1 MTTKTGKGGFEI
13 DGKVYDLES
22 VDPSDPNAGID
33 PTLPDGGDIK
43 VDHTK
48 KDVSKK
54 TRTTLARYLSDVTLG
69 KHDYAKGVPNAFPV
83 DPPPA
88 GPIAVVEMSLSD
100 PSGNPTP
107 LAPTE
112 NKAHFADPT
121 PIDPYS
127 THFPTVAKDLQ
138 KGKNKVDG
146 TDGNELLKGVKANAA
161 GPLLDK
167 YRADIIKGND
177 FGDGVNPDPKKS
189 ADIPDLNNPPPDF
202 DMKLYDKGTLGSS
215 AGQATLDKSIRLDKA
230 SKVTGGESSAQ
241 VKNSYAVAAGNKT
254 IEITDS
260 KKKVPTPLPSTTT
273 NASQFTD
280 PTKTTGVSTGVQ
292 GDPASTLGK
301 LSKGKK
307 SPAGKDGHAL
317 LPEVAQNNLPEP
329 VKSYTSTVLGNNRF
343 VSGLARAKGA
353 DGYNGKPDSGDQFIF
368 TNGPGTGLT
377 PAAGFNPELH
387 HPRYGNV
394 SLARLAQVGNAL
406 SIRASQE
413 LNASNAGNNPTDGA
427 AELKSLL
434 PGFNQLGAS
443 RINTTV
449 LEARDVLESLTHN
462 ELDEANFSSIG
473 ELSWGSLN
481 NVNDQW
487 SGILAI
493 GMLALSVA
501 LTAAIVLLFEV
512 LSLLFGLMKPS
523 KGSARNISGRY
534 VHGRH
539 NVTKAADPN
548 AFPPGLPPDI
558 GALLGL
564 KGTTFAYKTCVQK
577 GTKVFF
583 GIDDSGGIGGA
594 ILSGLKSATQTPG
607 YNSIVA
613 RTIIRS
619 SLSIIDAF
627 KKAFSSPNVVAG
639 IKNILSI
646 IDVIRSSKL
655 IAAAN
660 IFAMIGDQVLT
671 DPGNVVTA
679 PDAISEEP
687 IKKSR
692 MDSISDASA
701 FATVAKNRLNGSIKL
716 AWASNRAPAMYLIP
730 DSLLAMSAADSSLG
744 GFKGPAAISD
754 KSSKTKMKVLS
765 ADDLKSGARIPR
777 NGDNA
782 KDPLTVKAFET
793 ALDSEYVPF
802 SFHDLR
808 TNEIISFHAFLASMS
823 DDYTANYET
832 VDGYGRVDPVKIYKS
847 THRKV
852 GMSFYIVATSEVDF
866 DDMWMKINKL
876 TTMLYPQYTRGHML
890 TSDDSQFV
898 QPFSQLIGA
907 SPVIRLRL
915 GDLIRSNYSRFA
927 LARLFGLGGPD
938 PIKFGGTEIE
948 PFNSSQGKGAKEIW
962 EKLATPQKGKKY
974 NLTSDGWPQSDK
986 AGGIGISLPLPGGTD
1001 KPKQAPELSF
1011 DLTHA
1016 EFINAKVTKLDD
1028 DAKMATVEIELMT
1041 AADFT
1046 KEYGLDAETSRNCA
1060 AYLKQ
1065 LYNNSDDVMNK
1076 IVGDATYQVPYSFMK
1091 MSRASY
1097 RELYKDA
1104 MSSPQASIEKISEFL
1119 DIKKNALVRSFNAS
1133 QGKGLAGVI
1142 ESMNF
1147 DWYDKVTWETRLG
1160 STAPKMCKVTISF
1173 APIHDISP
1181 GLDHMGY
1188 NRAPIY
1194 PVGAAMRTGED
1205 PEKSGK

>member
-33 PTLPDGGDIK
+33 PSLPDSGDIK

-69 KHDYAKGVPNAFPV
+69 KHDYAKGVPNTFPV

-88 GPIAVVEMSLSD
+88 GPIAVVETSLSD

-107 LAPTE
+107 LAPTA

-127 THFPTVAKDLQ
+127 SHFPSVAKDLQ

-146 TDGNELLKGVKANAA
+146 TDGNELLKGVKANAP
-161 GPLLDK
+161 GKLIDK
-167 YRADIIKGND
+167 YRADHIKGND

-189 ADIPDLNNPPPDF
+189 ADVPDLNNPPADF
-202 DMKLYDKGTLGSS
+202 DMKLYDKATLGSS
-215 AGQATLDKSIRLDKA
+215 AGQATLDKSTRVDKA
-230 SKVTGGESSAQ
+230 SKVTGGESSAG
-241 VKNSYAVAAGNKT
+241 VKNSYAVSAGNKV

-260 KKKVPTPLPSTTT
+260 KKKVPTPLPGGTT
-273 NASQFTD
+273 NAHQFTD

-307 SPAGKDGHAL
+307 SPLGKDGHAL
-317 LPEVAQNNLPEP
+317 LPEVAKNLLPEP
-329 VKSYTSTVLGNNRF
+329 VKSYTSTVLNNNRF

-353 DGYNGKPDSGDQFIF
+353 DGYDGKIDSGDQFIF
-368 TNGPGTGLT
+368 TNSPGGLR
-377 PAAGFNPELH
+377 PAANFNPELH

-394 SLARLAQVGNAL
+394 SMGRLAQIGNSL

-413 LNASNAGNNPTDGA
+413 LTAATAGSNPTDGA
-427 AELKSLL
+427 AELKALL

-443 RINTTV
+443 RIETIV
-449 LEARDVLESLTHN
+449 LEAKDVLDGLTHN
-462 ELDEANFSSIG
+462 ELDEANYVSIG

-493 GMLALSVA
+493 GMLALSIA

-564 KGTTFAYKTCVQK
+564 RGTTFAYKACVQK

-619 SLSIIDAF
+619 SLAIIDAF

-639 IKNILSI
+639 IKNILNI

-660 IFAMIGDQVLT
+660 IFALLGDQVLT
-671 DPGNVVTA
+671 DPGDVVKAT
-679 PDAISEEP
+679 DAIAEEP
-687 IKKSR
+687 LKQSR
-692 MDSISDASA
+692 MDNISDDGAHT
-701 FATVAKNRLNGSIKL
+701 TVSKNRLNGTIKL
-716 AWASNRAPAMYLIP
+716 AWASNRAPAMYLVP
-730 DSLLAMSAADSSLG
+730 ESVLVMGAADTTLG
-744 GFKGPAAISD
+744 GFKGVAGIGDPKAKTYAKLHTAGD
-754 KSSKTKMKVLS
+754 AKKGSS
-765 ADDLKSGARIPR
+765 IPR
-777 NGDNA
+777 AGKPGGDNLNVA
-782 KDPLTVKAFET
+782 AFEA
-793 ALDSEYVPF
+793 ALDAEYVPF

-808 TNEIISFHAFLASMS
+808 TNEIISFHAFLASLN

-832 VDGYGRVDPVKIYKS
+832 IDGYGRVDPVKIYKS

-852 GMSFYIVATSEVDF
+852 GMSFYVVATSELDF
-866 DDMWMKINKL
+866 NDMWMKINKL

-907 SPVIRLRL
+907 SPLIRIRL
-915 GDLIRSNYSRFA
+915 GDLFRSNYSRFA
-927 LARLFGLGGPD
+927 LARLFGLGGND
-938 PIKFGGTEIE
+938 PIKLGGTEIK
-948 PFNSSQGKGAKEIW
+948 PFTGAAAGLEKVKKSLAKPQAGKTYI
-962 EKLATPQKGKKY
+962 LAMDK
-974 NLTSDGWPQSDK
+974 WAQSEK
-986 AGGIGISLPLPGGTD
+986 AGGFGISLPLPGGTD
-1001 KPKQAPELSF
+1001 KPKQAAELVF
-1011 DLTHA
+1011 DKQDAKYIL
-1016 EFINAKVTKLDD
+1016 AKVDKVDD
-1028 DAKMATVEIELMT
+1028 KTNDAVVEIKLMD
-1041 AADFT
+1041 AAAISKSTGMGSADAT
-1046 KEYGLDAETSRNCA
+1046 KIA
-1060 AYLKQ
+1060 AAIKKKYD
-1065 LYNNSDDVMNK
+1065 NSDDVTHK
-1076 IVGDATYQVPYSFMK
+1076 LVGDAKYQVPGAF
-1091 MSRASY
+1091 
-1097 RELYKDA
+1097 LQPTQDTLDGFYKDA
-1104 MSSPQASIEKISEFL
+1104 FSSASTGIEDISKFL
-1119 DIKKNALVRSFNAS
+1119 DVEKNALVKSFHS
-1133 QGKGLAGVI
+1133 IQGKGLAGVI

-1147 DWYDKVTWETRLG
+1147 DWFDKVTWETLPG
-1160 STAPKMCKVTISF
+1160 STAPKMCKVTISY

-1181 GLDHMGY
+1181 GLDHLGY
-1188 NRAPIY
+1188 NRAPLY
-1194 PVGAAMRTGED
+1194 PVGAAMRMGKD
-1205 PEKSGK
+1205 PKSETEK